1 MSTNPFFTRY
11 KQTVLC
17 ILQSTEELSALREK
31 QIEDQKYERVENV
44 ANLVFETDS
53 DTSDNE
59 IVKALD
65 KKYDTLM
72 DKLLLESMKKQMGE
86 YLDRWY

>member
-17 ILQSTEELSALREK
+17 ILQNTEELSALREK